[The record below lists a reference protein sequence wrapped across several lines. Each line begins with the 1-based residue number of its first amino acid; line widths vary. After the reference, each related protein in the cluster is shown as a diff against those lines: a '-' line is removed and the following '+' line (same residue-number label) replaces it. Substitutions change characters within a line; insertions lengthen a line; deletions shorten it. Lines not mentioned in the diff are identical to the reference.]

1 MTPLPMLPPGLFVTG
16 TDTGVGK
23 TVATAAIA
31 CAQAAAGRRVAV
43 LKAAQ
48 TGVSAGQPGDAD
60 FALAALG
67 TVQPAALACPR
78 RYAAPAA
85 PLVAAWAEGT
95 QVEIGPIAEAYAA
108 LAREH
113 ELVLVEGAGG
123 LLVPLAA
130 GWSMAD
136 LARYLRLP
144 LVVTAR
150 PTLGTLNHTLL
161 TLEAAR
167 ARGLVVLGLVLV
179 GWRDTDD
186 VATLTNPGLLVELGR
201 VPLLG
206 VLPWDPALST
216 ERGQLGGLH
225 EWCRAALAPLLGGRF
240 DAAAFLA
247 ACAARVPCPIER
259 LLAPHAHRASARPGV
274 GDGTPGLA

>member
-1 MTPLPMLPPGLFVTG
+1 MSPPRLPAGLFVTG

-31 CAQAAAGRRVAV
+31 RVQAAAGRRVAV

-48 TGVSAGQPGDAD
+48 TGVAAGEPGDAD
-60 FALAALG
+60 FVLAALG
-67 TVQPAALACPR
+67 AEQPAALACPQ
-78 RYAAPAA
+78 RYTAPAA
-85 PLVAAWAEGT
+85 PLVAAWAEGAR
-95 QVEIGPIAEAYAA
+95 VEIGPIAEAYAA
-108 LAREH
+108 LARAY

-144 LVVTAR
+144 LVVVAR

-167 ARGLVVLGLVLV
+167 ARGLVVLGLVLA
-179 GWRDTDD
+179 GWQDTDD
-186 VATLTNPGLLVELGR
+186 VATLTNPALLVALGR

-206 VLPWDPALST
+206 VLPWDSALST
-216 ERGQLGGLH
+216 ERGQLGGLGT
-225 EWCRAALAPLLGGRF
+225 WCRAALAPPLGGQF
-240 DAAAFLA
+240 DPAAFLA
-247 ACAARVPCPIER
+247 ACAARAAALTGQPVAR
-259 LLAPHAHRASARPGV
+259 LGDPVV
-274 GDGTPGLA
+274 GDGAAGLA

>member
-1 MTPLPMLPPGLFVTG
+1 MTPVPTLSSGLFVTG

-23 TVATAAIA
+23 TVATSAIA

-48 TGVSAGQPGDAD
+48 TGVAAGEPGDVD
-60 FALAALG
+60 FALAALASE
-67 TVQPAALACPR
+67 QPAALACPR

-85 PLVAAWAEGT
+85 PLVAAWAEGAR
-95 QVEIGPIAEAYAA
+95 VAIGPIAEAYAT
-108 LAREH
+108 LAH
-113 ELVLVEGAGG
+113 AHDLVLVEGAGG

-144 LVVTAR
+144 LVVVAR

-167 ARGLVVLGLVLV
+167 ARGLVVLGLVLA

-186 VATLTNPGLLVELGR
+186 LATLTNPALLVALGR

-216 ERGQLGGLH
+216 ERGQLGGLRQ
-225 EWCRAALAPLLGGRF
+225 WCRAALAPLLGGQF

-247 ACAARVPCPIER
+247 ACAARAAALTGQPVAR
-259 LLAPHAHRASARPGV
+259 LEHPAV
-274 GDGTPGLA
+274 GDGTAGLA